1 MLPYVEKSEFTNQG
15 IVMEEKKKD
24 RQKIRLKGQLKF
36 YMQWPAIMAVV
47 LVALN
52 IWIYAINKGAGLLMG
67 VFVLI
72 YIILSAV
79 MYLYTNSLRET

>member
-1 MLPYVEKSEFTNQG
+1 
-15 IVMEEKKKD
+15 MEEKKKD

-52 IWIYAINKGAGLLMG
+52 IWIYAINKGAGL
-67 VFVLI
+67 
-72 YIILSAV
+72 
-79 MYLYTNSLRET
+79 

>member
-1 MLPYVEKSEFTNQG
+1 
-15 IVMEEKKKD
+15 MEEKKKD

-52 IWIYAINKGAGLLMG
+52 IWIYAINKAQ
-67 VFVLI
+67 VF
-72 YIILSAV
+72 
-79 MYLYTNSLRET
+79 